1 MFPHIDELWTTYDR
15 DANIP
20 TAVSLFRVE
29 LLKHPTSK
37 EGTIAGKVGKAQFIL
52 DPADVV

>member
-20 TAVSLFRVE
+20 IAVSVYRAE
-29 LLKHPTSK
+29 PLKHPTTIK
-37 EGTIAGKVGKAQFIL
+37 GTIAGKVGKAQFIL
-52 DPADVV
+52 DPVDVI

>member
-15 DANIP
+15 DANTPI
-20 TAVSLFRVE
+20 AVSVYRVGP
-29 LLKHPTSK
+29 LKRPTTK
-37 EGTIAGKVGKAQFIL
+37 KGTIAGKVGKAQFIL

>member
-20 TAVSLFRVE
+20 TAVSLFRIE
-29 LLKHPTSK
+29 LLKNPTSK
-37 EGTIAGKVGKAQFIL
+37 EVTIAGKVGKAQFIL